1 MNIYKI
7 TSLKPPMGL
16 PHLSQMDTAII
27 TATSSEAAKLAYC
40 IAYNVSPEEIYSVD
54 MLCPA

>member
-1 MNIYKI
+1 
-7 TSLKPPMGL
+7 MGL